1 MFEGNKPVQKAYR
14 PFSILLEL
22 PGACPIPLAKRS
34 CSVQTQS
41 YWSLKSLGLAISTLI
56 CAYNEAIAD
65 MLRTRGSNGKNV
77 CWSQYKE
84 RCHRT
89 NMQTPYI
96 PTTLVMPPWL
106 ESSSRLLQ

>member
-1 MFEGNKPVQKAYR
+1 MAR
-14 PFSILLEL
+14 
-22 PGACPIPLAKRS
+22 
-34 CSVQTQS
+34 
-41 YWSLKSLGLAISTLI
+41 I

-96 PTTLVMPPWL
+96 PTTLMMPPWL
-106 ESSSRLLQ
+106 ESGSRLLQ